1 MRVGGT
7 IMQSGPVPPPRGP
20 LRDAYL
26 DRNGREQL
34 RVAESELRL
43 AIVALGSLNP
53 TDLDVYPIESEDDE
67 ARLEQHST
75 LKALWTGRRR
85 RIGGTRIAAAEPH
98 IRSAE
103 QAAVRA
109 LNFLE
114 DHALGEAAHEAVH
127 RTAQLRRGLLGCRIE
142 FRDDAY
148 WTTCPFS
155 LAHIRVGFSAGI
167 TGSFVCSVC
176 EKPMEDCDHL
186 PGTTYDHVKR
196 GGDGSCNVCH
206 ATNCEHDDGE
216 TYAATVTPI
225 GVAFSAHEVSMVP
238 RPMYPQARFG
248 EVEVT
253 DNLDSEARALAQ
265 EGRLHC
271 DECLGPCEGLL
282 DARAW
287 GARVGLPIA

>member
-1 MRVGGT
+1 
-7 IMQSGPVPPPRGP
+7 
-20 LRDAYL
+20 L

-34 RVAESELRL
+34 RVAESEFRL

-67 ARLEQHST
+67 ARLEQHWA
-75 LKALWTGRRR
+75 LKALWAGRRR
-85 RIGGTRIAAAEPH
+85 RIGRTKIAAAEPH

-114 DHALGEAAHEAVH
+114 DHPLGEAAHEVVH
-127 RTAQLRRGLLGCRIE
+127 RTAQLRRGLLGCPIE
-142 FRDDAY
+142 FRDDVC

-176 EKPMEDCDHL
+176 ERPMEDCDHL

-196 GGDGSCNVCH
+196 GGGGSCNVCH
-206 ATNCEHDDGE
+206 ATSCEHDDGE

-225 GVAFSAHEVSMVP
+225 GVAFSAHEASMVP

-248 EVEVT
+248 EIEVT
-253 DNLDSEARALAQ
+253 DDLDSAARALAQ

-287 GARVGLPIA
+287 GERVGLPIA